1 MTTRKQNSTNVTKN
15 NNKKISWEYAEDFYC
30 CWKYIEIFIDQKK
43 KVSAKAVAEKIQAAV
58 YNHNKTSIRDKLLN
72 IKSIMQNKGVE
83 DSLQETPLPHKSNNN
98 IKAMDEVWK
107 IYQKHQS
114 LKKYKKQR
122 TYIMLGVVLFVIIL
136 SVFVFSKLYM

>member
-1 MTTRKQNSTNVTKN
+1 M
-15 NNKKISWEYAEDFYC
+15 
-30 CWKYIEIFIDQKK
+30 
-43 KVSAKAVAEKIQAAV
+43 
-58 YNHNKTSIRDKLLN
+58 
-72 IKSIMQNKGVE
+72 
-83 DSLQETPLPHKSNNN
+83 LQRTI

-114 LKKYKKQR
+114 LKKYKKQQ